1 MYNGSCLCGA
11 ISFRLRSE
19 PKAVTNC
26 HCRMCQKQH
35 GAAFATYASVPK
47 ADLECLSGQE
57 LLTAYNSS
65 GSIVRKF
72 CRICGS
78 NIEWSGSNE
87 FTDWVS
93 IPLASL
99 DTAFAPTSI
108 EDIHLESGAPWL
120 HANR

>member
-1 MYNGSCLCGA
+1 
-11 ISFRLRSE
+11 
-19 PKAVTNC
+19 
-26 HCRMCQKQH
+26 MCQKQH

-47 ADLECLSGQE
+47 ADLEYLSGQE

-99 DTAFAPTSI
+99 DTAFAPMSI
-108 EDIHLESGAPWL
+108 KDIHLESGAPWL

>member
-1 MYNGSCLCGA
+1 MHNGSCLCGA

-35 GAAFATYASVPK
+35 GAAFATYASIPR
-47 ADLECLSGQE
+47 ADLEYLSGQE

-72 CRICGS
+72 CSICGS

-87 FTDWVS
+87 FADWVS

-99 DTAFAPTSI
+99 DTAFVPMNI